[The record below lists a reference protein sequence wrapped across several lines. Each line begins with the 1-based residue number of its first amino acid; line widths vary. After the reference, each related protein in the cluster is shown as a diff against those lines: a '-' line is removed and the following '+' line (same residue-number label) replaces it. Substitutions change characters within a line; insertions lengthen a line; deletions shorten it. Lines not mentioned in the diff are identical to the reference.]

1 MLRYKK
7 DIRLILTRSEGRS
20 SYSYLYGDAAKA
32 YFLSDM
38 PDDLMEERWQYEM
51 YLDIDDDFD
60 DYSVI

>member
-1 MLRYKK
+1 LVELLVR
-7 DIRLILTRSEGRS
+7 
-20 SYSYLYGDAAKA
+20 DAAEA

-51 YLDIDDDFD
+51 YLDEDDDFD